1 MCDFMAEDHYDD
13 YYKWKK
19 WAFEQR
25 YGEGSWDGRTRTGVD
40 AIPGLANYSSNLI
53 QYWDEQ
59 NGIGV
64 IQRDGKNVGIAC
76 LVAKEVTDRES
87 YIRRFGLSFEKDIQ
101 WRAVSGILDHLSRT
115 PLFKAVLVTTSDL
128 PFTLESDIPEKL
140 EGRRNWANRNYE
152 FHKNKAEKVKRDLKG
167 QQGTFGGPFPKFLPK
182 QMKEEEDYARKFMN
196 SVKTLE
202 SQMQDFLKPYFI
214 IKEKLFAAA
223 LFFYVYTTPKDNLRD
238 CVDEIKRRKYSAKM
252 EISKTYF
259 VRCSDVKDP
268 VIVFNPELYPF
279 FPEHKKYFGLALAAD
294 AAGFNSDKDI
304 GIGLRKMFT
313 TALNL
318 PTEESIEERIHIP
331 TKEVSVEGSKNAFL
345 GYVIRSV
352 VKKQVTKSRVY
363 FPLDVLTSHAIIF
376 GKTRTGKSFFS
387 LILIKEALE
396 KDVEVI
402 VFDPHGTLSDRLRD
416 HRNLSIVL
424 THGRADI
431 TDRLQKIFND
441 VSDWP
446 ETNQLK
452 RLVVLDE
459 TRLLRAKNLVYCIN
473 ELGKRGVGFV
483 LITQYSTSIPP
494 EIRNVGTYFIMG
506 AMSETEIKR
515 FKEVTLHPSSK
526 LIGRLPRASS
536 FVYSPYWYPEPFFI
550 KHRKIKDSMI

>member
-1 MCDFMAEDHYDD
+1 M
-13 YYKWKK
+13 
-19 WAFEQR
+19 
-25 YGEGSWDGRTRTGVD
+25 
-40 AIPGLANYSSNLI
+40 
-53 QYWDEQ
+53 
-59 NGIGV
+59 
-64 IQRDGKNVGIAC
+64 
-76 LVAKEVTDRES
+76 
-87 YIRRFGLSFEKDIQ
+87 
-101 WRAVSGILDHLSRT
+101 DHLSRA
-115 PLFKAVLVTTSDL
+115 PLFKAVLVTTNDL
-128 PFTLESDIPEKL
+128 PFKLEPDIPEKL
-140 EGRRNWANRNYE
+140 EGRKNWANRNYE
-152 FHKNKAEKVKRDLKG
+152 FHKNKAEKVGRDIKG
-167 QQGTFGGPFPKFLPK
+167 QQGVLGGPFPKFLPK
-182 QMKEEEDYARKFMN
+182 QMKEEEDYARKFLN
-196 SVKTLE
+196 SVKSLE
-202 SQMQDFLKPYFI
+202 SQMQDYLKPYFI
-214 IKEKLFAAA
+214 IKDNLFAAA
-223 LFFYVYTTPKDNLRD
+223 LFFYVYTTPKDSLKD
-238 CVDEIKRRKYSAKM
+238 CVDEIVRRRYSAKM

-279 FPEHKKYFGLALAAD
+279 FPEHTKYFGLALTKD
-294 AAGFNSDKDI
+294 VAGFNSDKDI

-313 TALNL
+313 TVLEL
-318 PTEESIEERIHIP
+318 PKEEAIEERIHIP
-331 TKEVSVEGSKNAFL
+331 TKEISTKGIRHAYL
-345 GYVIRSV
+345 GHVMKSV
-352 VKKQVTKSRVY
+352 VHKKVTKSRVY

-396 KDVEVI
+396 KDVEVW

-416 HRNLSIVL
+416 HRNLKIVL

-431 TDRLQKIFND
+431 TERLQSLFD
-441 VSDWP
+441 ETSSWP

-459 TRLLRAKNLVYCIN
+459 TRLLKAKNLVYCIN

-494 EIRNVGTYFIMG
+494 EIRNVGTYFIMA

-515 FKEVTLHPSSK
+515 FKDVTLHPSSK

-550 KHRKIKDSMI
+550 KHRKL